1 MFESPPSP
9 GAASTL
15 LANGLSD
22 LLLIAWRKSG
32 IELLRVLCL
41 DGLRIDLASS
51 FRGWT
56 LSRGSARRRTHINS
70 ASKGTS
76 FERGCYTQNS
86 NLQKARSKWL
96 IPLK

>member
-1 MFESPPSP
+1 MFESPLSP

-22 LLLIAWRKSG
+22 LLLIAWRKSW
-32 IELLRVLCL
+32 IELLRVLFL

-56 LSRGSARRRTHINS
+56 LSRGSARRV
-70 ASKGTS
+70 
-76 FERGCYTQNS
+76 
-86 NLQKARSKWL
+86 
-96 IPLK
+96 